1 MPLTLAHM
9 LRRASSLRESV
20 DDTESRIRWLRE
32 EAKALGLP
40 FDAVFPDGWPVAGR
54 VVTNPAQSGS
64 DETDETRPRYTSP
77 TGQIWRGRGR
87 RPNWLVEALA
97 RGCTLEDFVDLA
109 LPVAPPV
116 ADEPQL
122 ADVAVKGAT
131 YSDGKGNFWKGSG
144 RRPLWLVSALKD
156 GTALEELRVRS
167 RPGSGLRS
175 T

>member
-20 DDTESRIRWLRE
+20 DDTENRIRWLQE

-54 VVTNPAQSGS
+54 AVTNPAQNGS
-64 DETDETRPRYTSP
+64 TEAAETRPCFTSP
-77 TGQIWRGRGR
+77 TGQTWHGRGR

-97 RGCTLEDFVDLA
+97 RGCTLDDFVDLA
-109 LPVAPPV
+109 LPVAPPEV
-116 ADEPQL
+116 DEAEQAD
-122 ADVAVKGAT
+122 AAVKGAT

-144 RRPLWLVSALKD
+144 RRPLWLVSALND
-156 GTALEELRVRS
+156 GTALEDLRVRT
-167 RPGSGLRS
+167 RRGSSLRS